1 MNIKECSED
10 KLKKIVGG
18 FNYGKAASNT
28 AKCLFTF
35 FKVCK

>member
-1 MNIKECSED
+1 MNKKECSED

-18 FNYGKAASNT
+18 FNYGESASNKI
-28 AKCLFTF
+28 KCLFTF